1 MGITEFFI
9 FIIKVI
15 LLLAVILIFSYV
27 NTKKSHIEKVEKLNK
42 AKKIKEGAKLS
53 LSETDKT
60 VEKVVTDAK
69 KKLKFQLKQDEAD
82 ENILKNI
89 NDTIERHTFL
99 DEKKKA
105 IAEQKKAEQ
114 NKAEQKKAEK
124 NTIEGLIGNSSED
137 DERDAAA
144 AAERDKIEGITEE
157 MENQVCKYE
166 GYMIGRYTYL
176 FFYYLLFVFIW
187 LAKAMYNLLDEETKK
202 KPGSYANMLFAPFGG
217 MFWGAKKMLN
227 GLLWVLVGIKYV
239 FFLVI
244 STFANILFVPVP
256 DWVIE
261 ILSFFFSPFIILF
274 RNIPGGFNPFGS
286 VCWKK
291 P

>member
-60 VEKVVTDAK
+60 VDKVVTDAK
-69 KKLKFQLKQDEAD
+69 KKLKFQLKQDDAD
-82 ENILKNI
+82 ENMLKNI
-89 NDTIERHTFL
+89 NGTIERHTFL

-105 IAEQKKAEQ
+105 IAEQNKGEKK
-114 NKAEQKKAEK
+114 KSVK
-124 NTIEGLIGNSSED
+124 NTIEGFVGNSSED

-144 AAERDKIEGITEE
+144 AAERDKIEGMAEE
-157 MENQVCKYE
+157 MEDQVCKYE

-176 FFYYLLFVFIW
+176 FFYYLLFAFIW
-187 LAKAMYNLLDEETKK
+187 LAKAMYNLLDEETKR
-202 KPGSYANMLFAPFGG
+202 KPQSYANMLFSPFGG
-217 MFWGAKKMLN
+217 MFWGVKRMLG
-227 GLLWVLVGIKYV
+227 GLLWVLVGLKYV

-256 DWVIE
+256 DWMIE

>member
-82 ENILKNI
+82 ENMLKNI

-105 IAEQKKAEQ
+105 IAEQ
-114 NKAEQKKAEK
+114 NKAEK
-124 NTIEGLIGNSSED
+124 NTIEGMIGTISEED

-144 AAERDKIEGITEE
+144 AAERDKIEGMAEE
-157 MENQVCKYE
+157 MEDQVCKYE

-187 LAKAMYNLLDEETKK
+187 LAKAMYNLLDEETKR
-202 KPGSYANMLFAPFGG
+202 KPLSYGTMLFSPFGG

-244 STFANILFVPVP
+244 STFANILFVPMP
-256 DWVIE
+256 DWIIE